1 MDKKPRPFNIN
12 RLVFYLSTYLVP
24 ILTLLYI
31 YFPFCRKILLIHMII
46 IFLIGNIETYFQP
59 VSLNSKIFGWL
70 AHTILIIVILYYNI
84 PKEINKKTIIYSDI
98 ICILAPIL
106 IYLLPWW
113 KYVLSRNTFFFLFI
127 TNYTILRFLCINFLK

>member
-46 IFLIGNIETYFQP
+46 IFLIGNIETYYQP
-59 VSLNSKIFGWL
+59 VTLISKFFGWL
-70 AHTILIIVILYYNI
+70 AHTILIIVILYFNI

>member
-1 MDKKPRPFNIN
+1 MDKKPRPFDIN

-31 YFPFCRKILLIHMII
+31 YFPFCRKMIFIHMIL
-46 IFLIGNIETYFQP
+46 IFIIGNIETYYQP
-59 VSLNSKIFGWL
+59 VTLISKIFGWL
-70 AHTILIIVILYYNI
+70 AHTILIITILYFKI
-84 PKEINKKTIIYSDI
+84 PKEINKKIIIHSDI

-113 KYVLSRNTFFFLFI
+113 KYVLTRNNFFFLFVI
-127 TNYTILRFLCINFLK
+127 NYIIIRYLCIKFIK

>member
-24 ILTLLYI
+24 ILTFLYI

-59 VSLNSKIFGWL
+59 VSLISKIFGWL
-70 AHTILIIVILYYNI
+70 AHTILVIVILYFNI
-84 PKEINKKTIIYSDI
+84 PKEINKKIIIHSDI